1 VIVCRRQYYDVIL
14 ATLHAPSDAV
24 HCLKVPMLG
33 GMSAQIRGIAGQL
46 TGTTGVMHGKPVMTM
61 AWAELL

>member
-1 VIVCRRQYYDVIL
+1 
-14 ATLHAPSDAV
+14 
-24 HCLKVPMLG
+24 
-33 GMSAQIRGIAGQL
+33 MSAQIRGIAGQL